1 MMDSVARNLRIL
13 WRAESIIADIR
24 IRQTMTRSSLRGVAA
39 LLGTFAFLMGNLS
52 LFFALQQAWGRIW
65 AAAVIALAN
74 LLLAVVML
82 IVAQRSKPGR
92 EMELAFEVRNSAL
105 QALESNARA
114 LQQQFAEFREEVREV
129 REAVVGFVRH
139 PLDSGLP
146 GLLVPIA
153 GAVIKGL
160 KKPE

>member
-1 MMDSVARNLRIL
+1 
-13 WRAESIIADIR
+13 
-24 IRQTMTRSSLRGVAA
+24 
-39 LLGTFAFLMGNLS
+39 
-52 LFFALQQAWGRIW
+52 
-65 AAAVIALAN
+65 VIALAN

-92 EMELAFEVRNSAL
+92 EMELLAFEVRNSAL